1 MITRAARRG
10 DGAGAPGGP
19 LQRQSP
25 ARGAPDAVPRSGAAL
40 DSYTAGFGSG
50 SDSGLPNV
58 PSREAD
64 GLTDRRPQ
72 HYDLRKRR
80 DNAGSGQ
87 AMGAQ
92 MLYTSSG
99 TRQAA
104 DSNDDSN
111 GASQPLPRTHD
122 NIQPRSGLIS
132 RTGRPLRLKNGRS
145 RVAPT
150 PLRSLPRVGI
160 SDSFL
165 TDWPDGTG
173 LWHLYRT
180 PIRGAT
186 VGTPVATPRCLRP
199 CGSSRCEWSLNA
211 AGCSNVAKV
220 MDDLAE

>member
-1 MITRAARRG
+1 
-10 DGAGAPGGP
+10 
-19 LQRQSP
+19 
-25 ARGAPDAVPRSGAAL
+25 
-40 DSYTAGFGSG
+40 
-50 SDSGLPNV
+50 
-58 PSREAD
+58 
-64 GLTDRRPQ
+64 
-72 HYDLRKRR
+72 
-80 DNAGSGQ
+80 
-87 AMGAQ
+87 

-160 SDSFL
+160 SDSIL

-186 VGTPVATPRCLRP
+186 VGTPVATSRCRRP

-211 AGCSNVAKV
+211 AGCSNVAQM

>member
-1 MITRAARRG
+1 
-10 DGAGAPGGP
+10 
-19 LQRQSP
+19 
-25 ARGAPDAVPRSGAAL
+25 
-40 DSYTAGFGSG
+40 
-50 SDSGLPNV
+50 
-58 PSREAD
+58 
-64 GLTDRRPQ
+64 
-72 HYDLRKRR
+72 
-80 DNAGSGQ
+80 
-87 AMGAQ
+87 

-180 PIRGAT
+180 PIRGDRRHACRHLPLPTT
-186 VGTPVATPRCLRP
+186 VRLLQVRVEPERGWLLQRR
-199 CGSSRCEWSLNA
+199 
-211 AGCSNVAKV
+211 
-220 MDDLAE
+220 